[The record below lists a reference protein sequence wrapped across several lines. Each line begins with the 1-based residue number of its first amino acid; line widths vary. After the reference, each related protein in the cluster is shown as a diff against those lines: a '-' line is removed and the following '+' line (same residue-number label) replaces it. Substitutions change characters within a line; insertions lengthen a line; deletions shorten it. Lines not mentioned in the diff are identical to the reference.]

1 MMTVRFPNGQAVQYN
16 TANYLIRRAQGCTSL
31 YEKEGG
37 RWVAQVPNSCIIEA
51 MPACRV
57 YDGMHSDPPQQLD
70 RLEKE
75 LRAVKRQLA
84 KLAK

>member
-16 TANYLIRRAQGCTSL
+16 TANYVIRRESCSSL
-31 YEKEGG
+31 YTEKDGT
-37 RWVAQVPNSCIIEA
+37 WIAQIPYDCIIEVE
-51 MPACRV
+51 PACRV
-57 YDGMHSDPPQQLD
+57 YDGMERGTTQQLD